1 MIEYKSLEATNIEIL
16 HNTFIK
22 AFSDY
27 QVKINISL
35 SDFTNMIKR
44 RGYVSEASM
53 GAFDNGKLVGFLL
66 TGIRIWKGKMTAYDI
81 GTGVVKEYRSH
92 GITSNMFLEN
102 KKHIMNMGWKEYLLE
117 VIDNNEKAL
126 NLYKKQGFEISRK
139 FDCYKLKKEDYK
151 AEIKSSYS
159 IEKLD
164 LLNKDNISSIKS
176 LMQFEPSWQNS
187 LDSIMT
193 VPDNF
198 ICSGVYENE
207 ELIAYGV
214 IEKTTGDIVQIS
226 VDEDYRRN
234 GIGTNIIAN
243 LVDSTNSN
251 NLSML
256 NVDTKC
262 ESMKCFLEQLEFE
275 CYVKQYEMI
284 LNL

>member
-66 TGIRIWKGKMTAYDI
+66 TGIRIWNGKMTAYDI

-102 KKHIMNMGWKEYLLE
+102 KKHIIEMGCKEYLLE
-117 VIDNNEKAL
+117 VIDNNDKAL

-139 FDCYKLKKEDYK
+139 FDCYKFKKEDYK
-151 AEIKSSYS
+151 AETKSNYS

-164 LLNKDNISSIKS
+164 LLNKDNLSSVKS
-176 LMQFEPSWQNS
+176 MMQFEPSWQNS
-187 LDSIMT
+187 LDSIMA
-193 VPDNF
+193 VPENY
-198 ICSGVYENE
+198 ICSKVYENE
-207 ELIAYGV
+207 GLI
-214 IEKTTGDIVQIS
+214 E
-226 VDEDYRRN
+226 
-234 GIGTNIIAN
+234 
-243 LVDSTNSN
+243 
-251 NLSML
+251 
-256 NVDTKC
+256 
-262 ESMKCFLEQLEFE
+262 
-275 CYVKQYEMI
+275 
-284 LNL
+284 